1 MNAGER
7 DQMLSVLR
15 SMYALLLAAT
25 LLLTKPALIGEVYAF
40 SPANAKAVATFLL
53 PASKNFKYA
62 LPAERVQEFA
72 SIAMKPGG
80 AKVVGE
86 TVGKMNLHQ
95 AVVEDTFARIL
106 VAQGRVQHGEADGW
120 MRRLSGVPGFRG
132 AMSKSMG
139 ASEAN
144 TIGHLNEVR
153 IADSAARSN
162 FKVHGIGVRF
172 NDPNKKGVTDID
184 VLLERNGKHVAI
196 EAKAYPGDAAIPMDG
211 FRADM
216 LTLAEYR
223 MAMAPKKVVPVFA
236 MTNKPA
242 NPESWELLQQAAKQ
256 HEVELLVGS
265 SDELVLQLPLLL
277 R

>member
-1 MNAGER
+1 
-7 DQMLSVLR
+7 MLSVPW
-15 SMYALLLAAT
+15 SKCALLLAAT
-25 LLLTKPALIGEVYAF
+25 LLLTKLALIGEADAF

-53 PASKNFKYA
+53 PASKSFKYA

-80 AKVVGE
+80 TKIVGV
-86 TVGKMNLHQ
+86 TLGKMNLHES
-95 AVVEDTFARIL
+95 VVEDTFARIL
-106 VAQGRVQHGEADGW
+106 VAQGRVPYAEADGW

-139 ASEAN
+139 ASQAN

-153 IADSAARSN
+153 IADAAAQSN
-162 FKVHGIGVRF
+162 FNVHGIGLRF
-172 NDPNKKGVTDID
+172 NDPYKKGVTDID

-196 EAKAYPGDAAIPMDG
+196 EAKAYPSDAIIPMDV

-216 LTLAEYR
+216 LTLSEYR

-236 MTNKPA
+236 MTKKPV
-242 NPESWELLQQAAKQ
+242 NPDTWELLQHAAKH

-265 SDELVLQLPLLL
+265 ADELVLQLPLLL

>member
-1 MNAGER
+1 MFSRLWSKYAF
-7 DQMLSVLR
+7 VLT
-15 SMYALLLAAT
+15 AT
-25 LLLTKPALIGEVYAF
+25 LLLLGLTLIGEAHAL

-62 LPAERVQEFA
+62 LPAARVQEFA
-72 SIAMKPGG
+72 AIAMKPGG
-80 AKVVGE
+80 TKVVGE
-86 TVGKMNLHQ
+86 TLGKMNLHE

-106 VAQGRVQHGEADGW
+106 VAQGRVPHVEADGW

-139 ASEAN
+139 ASQAN

-153 IADSAARSN
+153 IADAAAQSN

-172 NDPNKKGVTDID
+172 TDPHKKGVTDID

-196 EAKAYPGDAAIPMDG
+196 EAKAYPDDAIIPMDV

-216 LTLAEYR
+216 LTLSEYR

-236 MTNKPA
+236 MTSKPA
-242 NPESWELLQQAAKQ
+242 NHETWVLLQHAAK
-256 HEVELLVGS
+256 HHDVELLVGS